1 MCRLCTNSY
10 DVLIT
15 CAAREE
21 RRLPPSLLPAP
32 LFLCTGRLPPQ
43 RRFGAQPPEG
53 RLLAHR
59 CAFLFLL
66 QGEKEMGG
74 ANPRFLTRKE
84 SHAPGGGASRFL
96 KGKNP
101 PRAPKGAQSPP
112 PVRGNYP
119 IPWKGKPR
127 CPRRGRTPPSEGG
140 KKRRPPG
147 NPGAAAQT
155 QSIL

>member
-1 MCRLCTNSY
+1 T
-10 DVLIT
+10 
-15 CAAREE
+15 
-21 RRLPPSLLPAP
+21 P

-43 RRFGAQPPEG
+43 RRFGAQPPGG
-53 RLLAHR
+53 RLLARR

-66 QGEKEMGG
+66 QGEKEM
-74 ANPRFLTRKE
+74 
-84 SHAPGGGASRFL
+84 GGASRFL

-119 IPWKGKPR
+119 IPWKGKPNR
-127 CPRRGRTPPSEGG
+127 PRRGRTPPSEGG